1 MGERAIVIGGS
12 MAGLLAARV
21 LADHFQKVTVVE
33 KDDVCEGPGQ
43 RKGVPQGA
51 HVHTLLLKGQEIVSE
66 LLPGLREALVAGGA
80 IEMDAGIVD
89 WYQSGVWKLRVP
101 TGWRGLL
108 QSRPFLEWEVRRRV
122 SSLPNVDFLWGGKTA
137 GLLAAA
143 NGREIEG
150 VKVERKTGGSEDLR
164 ADLVVDA
171 SGRGSQAPQW
181 LAALGFPVP
190 EQTEV
195 ESGVAYVTRV
205 FRRVR
210 AGADR
215 PLIIYP
221 APPEQRRF
229 GIIFPVE
236 GGRWICSLGGY
247 LGDHPPGDEAGF
259 LEFAR
264 SLPVGDLYETIR
276 GADPDGAIQRYRI
289 PGSRRRHYERLR
301 RRPER
306 FIVLGDA
313 LCSFNPLYG
322 QGMTVA
328 ALEAKALD
336 ACIREQRS
344 GGLRGLSRRFQKRA
358 AKVVDDPWTLAIGE
372 DFQYP
377 ETKGRRPFGTSVVN
391 AYVARIHRAVA
402 RDPEVLLAFY
412 RVVHMLAR
420 PASLFRPSI
429 VMRALAPWRG
439 ERGNVPRGNGAG
451 AADRQ
456 VDERIQSAPTL

>member
-1 MGERAIVIGGS
+1 MGERAVVIGGS

-21 LADHFQKVTVVE
+21 LAVHFRRVTIVE
-33 KDDVCEGPGQ
+33 KDDLCEGPGL

-51 HVHTLLLKGQEIVSE
+51 HVHTLLLKGLEIVSE
-66 LLPGLREALVAGGA
+66 LLPGLREALVDGGA
-80 IEMDAGIVD
+80 IEADVGTVD

-101 TGWRGLL
+101 TGQRGLL
-108 QSRPFLEWEVRRRV
+108 LSRPLLEREVRRRV
-122 SSLPNVDFLWGGKTA
+122 SSLPNVAFLWGRKTA

-143 NGREIEG
+143 NCREIEG
-150 VKVERKTGGSEDLR
+150 VKLERKTGESEELR

-171 SGRGSQAPQW
+171 SGRGSQAPHW

-195 ESGVAYVTRV
+195 ESGVTYVTRV

-210 AGADR
+210 SGADR

-221 APPEQRRF
+221 APPEQRHF
-229 GIIFPVE
+229 GVLFPVE

-264 SLPVGDLYETIR
+264 GLPVGELYDAIR
-276 GADPDGAIQRYRI
+276 GAEPGGAIQRYRI
-289 PGSRRRHYERLR
+289 PASRRRHYERVR
-301 RRPER
+301 RMPER

-313 LCSFNPLYG
+313 LCSFNPLYA

-328 ALEAKALD
+328 ALEAKALG
-336 ACIREQRS
+336 ACIREQRK
-344 GGLRGLSRRFQKRA
+344 GGLRGLSHYFQRRA
-358 AKVVDDPWTLAIGE
+358 AKVVDDPWKLAIGE

-402 RDPEVLLAFY
+402 HDPEVLLAFY
-412 RVVHMLAR
+412 RVVHMLDR
-420 PASLFRPSI
+420 PVSLFRPRI
-429 VMRALAPWRG
+429 ALRALAPWTG
-439 ERGNVPRGNGAG
+439 ARGNVPRRNGAG
-451 AADRQ
+451 AADPQ
-456 VDERIQSAPTL
+456 VDERIQSAPTP